1 MIGSEPSDPSWRV
14 FFAAV
19 PTGQVSGHVAGA
31 AAALTPAA
39 GDRLVPRSNYHLTL
53 AFIGEVSAAQVGVIR
68 SIGAAQ
74 FAAPFT
80 ICFDA
85 YEYWPKPEVIVAVA
99 RTVPSALAELW
110 RQLHSALAAH
120 GWALLPKRLRPH
132 LTLSRNVEQ
141 PPMMPALAAFEWQ
154 VGAFSLLR
162 SVTSD
167 GESAYTVVDTWPLL
181 DKREDT

>member
-1 MIGSEPSDPSWRV
+1 MIASEHSDPSWRV

-19 PTGQVSGHVAGA
+19 PTRQVSEQVAGA
-31 AAALTPAA
+31 AAALSAAA
-39 GDRLVPRSNYHLTL
+39 GGRLVPRSNYHLTL

-74 FAAPFT
+74 FATAFT
-80 ICFDA
+80 IRFDA

-99 RTVPSALAELW
+99 RTVPPALADLW
-110 RQLHSALAAH
+110 QQLHSALAAH

-132 LTLSRNVEQ
+132 VTLSRNVEL
-141 PPMMPALAAFEWQ
+141 PPTMPALAAFEWQ
-154 VGAFSLLR
+154 VGAFSLMR
-162 SVTSD
+162 SVTSK
-167 GESAYTVVDTWPLL
+167 GEPPYTVVDTWPLL